1 MGHLTLSVSCGE
13 NNTTES
19 RWSIMGMLGGF
30 HCVVIPRLHE
40 KRTAGTER
48 DVFGAVLVVILTGAV
63 VFLVRLALAN

>member
-1 MGHLTLSVSCGE
+1 
-13 NNTTES
+13 
-19 RWSIMGMLGGF
+19 MLGGF